1 MKEEDFKYFDS
12 TAALWSIFKLG
23 LNICYLYSIFLGCA
37 GISEDFFGQGN
48 FITEYLSIPIPL
60 LLVFYS
66 SYMLRSWFS
75 KKSLTIGLII
85 ISMISSTIGS
95 LYGLHIGLGAAG
107 LGMIPILIIFF
118 QGINEGTSNLTKTD
132 KMFTIITTIV
142 CFIFSFRGFFWM
154 LEL

>member
-85 ISMISSTIGS
+85 N
-95 LYGLHIGLGAAG
+95 AG
-107 LGMIPILIIFF
+107 LSISELK
-118 QGINEGTSNLTKTD
+118 SNT
-132 KMFTIITTIV
+132 FTIDLGIV
-142 CFIFSFRGFFWM
+142 GYVFTFFCLGFIKMGKKP
-154 LEL
+154 